1 MIECAGR
8 FFVVLKNAEKR
19 TAPIM
24 AQIAIVPTPLPR
36 QARQSVSSDP
46 GWLSAPDP
54 RRPLAPR

>member
-24 AQIAIVPTPLPR
+24 AQIAIVPTPLPC
-36 QARQSVSSDP
+36 QARYSDELRP
-46 GWLSAPDP
+46 RMVECAGPPSPSAL
-54 RRPLAPR
+54 R